1 MDTTSVTPA
10 KSEPSPT
17 MQSVTPI
24 VEPDAPAEV
33 VPLPDVLRQIG
44 RDSTDAP
51 RRYLEETRVPYG
63 GE

>member
-1 MDTTSVTPA
+1 MDTTSVRPV
-10 KSEPSPT
+10 KSELNPKAQLAAPA
-17 MQSVTPI
+17 I
-24 VEPDAPAEV
+24 EPDAPAEV

>member
-10 KSEPSPT
+10 NSEPTPT
-17 MQSVTPI
+17 TATAAPI